1 MHSNLTPATVYAAS
15 YIVEAPAHT
24 LESIT
29 AELLPLA
36 QAAGFESLTLS
47 QTVSTTYGAVYA
59 AHGLMNEA
67 QNFACTTLA
76 SSAKCHTM
84 EAMRESAQETLYA
97 IAGRVVG
104 SL

>member
-1 MHSNLTPATVYAAS
+1 MNQLTPAALYAAS
-15 YIVEAPAHT
+15 YIAQAPAHT
-24 LESIT
+24 LESIS

-36 QAAGFESLTLS
+36 HAAGFESLTLS
-47 QTVSTTYGAVYA
+47 QTMSTAYGAVYA

-76 SSAKCHTM
+76 SSTRCTTL
-84 EAMRESAQETLYA
+84 EAMREAAQDTLYA

-104 SL
+104 TL